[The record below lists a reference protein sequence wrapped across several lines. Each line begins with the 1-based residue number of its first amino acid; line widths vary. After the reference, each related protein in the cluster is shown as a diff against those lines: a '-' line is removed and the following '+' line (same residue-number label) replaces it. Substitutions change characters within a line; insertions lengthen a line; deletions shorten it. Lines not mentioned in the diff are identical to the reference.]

1 MQQQTKERDF
11 GKEWGMA
18 WQDEERGFL
27 RGDESEWNV
36 EERRT
41 KQRRRKRRGRK
52 INPFRVAMA
61 LLAVV
66 ILLVSGRVL
75 FTEVRGFLGAGD
87 WKILSENEETSDV
100 LVPGE
105 IPLYLQ
111 KDRRWR
117 HEKYG
122 SDGMGITG
130 CGPTCLSMVVCGL
143 RQDETWLPPKIARKA
158 EREGYYVSGSGS
170 SWSLMTEG
178 AAEYGLTAEQLP
190 LQERIIKERLRAG
203 HPVIC
208 IMGPGDFTDA
218 GHFIV
223 LSGVGDEGNII
234 VKDPNSRANS
244 EKIWNLEQ
252 LMPQIKNLWAYSYSS
267 H

>member
-1 MQQQTKERDF
+1 M
-11 GKEWGMA
+11 
-18 WQDEERGFL
+18 
-27 RGDESEWNV
+27 
-36 EERRT
+36 
-41 KQRRRKRRGRK
+41 
-52 INPFRVAMA
+52 NPFRVAMA
-61 LLAVV
+61 LLAAV
-66 ILLVSGRVL
+66 ILLVPGSVL
-75 FTEVRGFLGAGD
+75 FTEVRGFLRAGD
-87 WKILSENEETSDV
+87 WEILSEEEETSDV
-100 LVPGE
+100 LIPGK

-117 HEKYG
+117 HERYG
-122 SDGMGITG
+122 SDDMGITG

-143 RQDETWLPPKIARKA
+143 RQDDAWLPPKIARKA

-178 AAEYGLTAEQLP
+178 AEEYGLTAEQLP
-190 LQERIIKERLRAG
+190 LQEGIIKERLREG

-223 LSGVGDEGNII
+223 LSEVDDEGNIT

-244 EKIWNLEQ
+244 DKNWNLQE
-252 LMPQIKNLWAYSYSS
+252 LMPQMKNLWAYSYVSG
-267 H
+267 